1 MRLGHFFTE
10 LKRRRVLRVVGAY
23 AVAAWVAVEV
33 WTTIQPILL
42 PDSEWTNKLV
52 VVLALVGFPLVFALA
67 WIFDIT
73 PQGVQRTQDL
83 PAGAPSGAPLASRTL
98 SPSATGFFG
107 LGILVALVSFAAY
120 AGLGNGTAA
129 LPSVTS
135 MAVLPF
141 EDMSSAGDQQY
152 FSEGIAEE
160 LLNRLNERADST
172 LRVSPRTSSFALAE
186 QGLDTREIGRRLGV
200 EAVLE
205 GSVRRENDRVRVTAR
220 LVRAESGDHIW
231 SHTFEGD
238 ATDVFALQDSIATS
252 IAKAVR
258 IHLTTHAAAG
268 ESGSHN
274 AAANELYMQGQHRWR
289 RRTER
294 DLREALA
301 LFQRAVEADPQFARA
316 HAALAQTYA
325 VLPAFSSY
333 PADSAVSRGYAAAA
347 LAIGLDPTL
356 PQAYAAMGQL
366 VQNFEWDLERA
377 ESHYVRAL
385 EFTDDATIHQWYAE
399 TLMLMGRYDEARKQ
413 LEHVT
418 QGRRGFSPVVMHID
432 AWLRSSSG
440 DVQGGVAA
448 ARELMQQHPGFTLGT
463 LGAAYAGIAARRTD
477 VTTEALTALA
487 RQLPARASLYQ
498 SISAALKDAGRA
510 AQALQQLEAAQGLS
524 ASERVAWHLALGN
537 RAGAL
542 RAVREGYEEHSDANL
557 PFVLAH
563 PITASLRSD
572 TSVKQILREIGI
584 E

>member
-10 LKRRRVLRVVGAY
+10 LKRRHVLRVVGAY

-42 PDSEWTNKLV
+42 PDREWSNKLV
-52 VVLALVGFPLVFALA
+52 VVLVLGGFPLVFALA

-73 PQGVQRTQDL
+73 PSGVQRTQDL
-83 PAGAPSGAPLASRTL
+83 PAGSTPQTATGRTL

-120 AGLGNGTAA
+120 AGLGNGNTAPPT
-129 LPSVTS
+129 LTS

-141 EDMSSAGDQQY
+141 VDMSSTRDQQF

-172 LRVSPRTSSFALAE
+172 FRVSPRTSSFALAE

-220 LVRAESGDHIW
+220 LLRAESGDHIW
-231 SHTFEGD
+231 SDTFEGD
-238 ATDVFALQDSIATS
+238 ASDVFALQDSIATS

-258 IHLTTHAAAG
+258 IHLTTHAGAG
-268 ESGSHN
+268 DRYSTN
-274 AAANELYMQGQHRWR
+274 KTANDLYMQGQRRWH

-301 LFQRAVEADPQFARA
+301 LFQRAIDADPQFALA

-333 PADSAVSRGYAAAA
+333 PADSAVSRGYASAA

-356 PQAYAAMGQL
+356 PQAYAAMGQI
-366 VQNFEWDLERA
+366 VQNFEWDLARA

-385 EFTDDATIHQWYAE
+385 ELTDDATIHQWYAE
-399 TLMLMGRYDEARKQ
+399 TLMLMGRYDEARKH
-413 LEHVT
+413 LDHVT
-418 QGRRGFSPVVMHID
+418 QGRRGFSPVVMHVD
-432 AWLRSSSG
+432 AWLKACSG
-440 DVQGGVAA
+440 DIEGGIAA
-448 ARELMQQHPGFTLGT
+448 ARELMQEHPDFTLGT
-463 LGAAYAGIAARRTD
+463 LGAAYAGIAARRSD
-477 VTTEALTALA
+477 LTTEALAALA
-487 RQLPARASLYQ
+487 RQLPERAPLYQ
-498 SISAALKDAGRA
+498 SIAAAVKEPARSPG
-510 AQALQQLEAAQGLS
+510 ALQQLTAAQGLS
-524 ASERVAWHLALGN
+524 ASERVAWHIALN
-537 RAGAL
+537 DRAGAL
-542 RAVREGYEEHSDANL
+542 RAMREGYEQHADVNL
-557 PFVLAH
+557 PFILVH
-563 PITASLRSD
+563 PLTASLRSD
-572 TSVKQILREIGI
+572 AGVKQILQEIGI
-584 E
+584 Q